1 MANHTF
7 TEAPPP
13 PVYATPVEP
22 QGSLIIIGGKENKEG
37 DKPILEEIAR
47 RAKGS
52 KLVIATMASEEPE
65 DQWETY
71 RKVFSE
77 LGVKNVVHF
86 DVRSRHELLENP
98 RLEMLE
104 DCDVLFFAGGDQ
116 TKVTSRFGGT
126 PLCTRMREIYER
138 GATIAGTSSGASA
151 MSEVMMTGGDENSSS
166 QSATTRLAA
175 GLALVPGVII
185 DQHFAERGRISRLLK
200 AVGQNPRLLGLGI
213 DENTA
218 VLMESHRQFSV
229 IGSGA
234 VYVVD
239 GRQMTSSNAAEE
251 SESAP
256 SIHGLTLHVLSEG
269 DAFDL
274 EARRPTPGPSSAPE
288 EQ

>member
-1 MANHTF
+1 L
-7 TEAPPP
+7 TEAPAP

-22 QGSLIIIGGKENKEG
+22 QGSLIIIGGRENKEG
-37 DKPILEEIAR
+37 GHRPILEEIAR
-47 RAKGS
+47 RVKDG
-52 KLVIATMASEEPE
+52 KLVVATMASEEPTE
-65 DQWETY
+65 QWDTY

-77 LGVKNVVHF
+77 LGIENVVHF
-86 DVRSRHELLENP
+86 DVRSREELLENP
-98 RLEMLE
+98 RLDLLQQE
-104 DCDVLFFAGGDQ
+104 DVLFFAGGDQ

-126 PLCTRMREIYER
+126 ALCTRMREIYER
-138 GATIAGTSSGASA
+138 GGTIAGTSSGASV

-166 QSATTRLAA
+166 NAATTRLAA

-213 DENTA
+213 DEDTA
-218 VLMESHRQFSV
+218 VLMESHRRFAV

-239 GRQMTSSNAAEE
+239 GRRMLFSNAAEE
-251 SESAP
+251 DEAAP

-274 EARRPTPGPSSAPE
+274 IARKPSRS
-288 EQ
+288 